1 MKPLLY
7 ILLIAAIAVVYT
19 ACKDDKDI
27 IPQTHGRVMV
37 FNSVPANA
45 GYPAFNV
52 FLDSTQIANHLVTG
66 DTSVFSVFR
75 AQLYTVGIINAS
87 TNATVSAGELTIRNN
102 HSFSF
107 YLVYDT
113 LPAENQPNITALA
126 TDDDLTPPVEQN
138 SKVRVIDLSSTIDGA
153 TTLRQPMTV
162 MMDADS
168 VLLYNGMVFPQVGDF
183 RTIQPGTHKFYF
195 RLLSDSAYM
204 RRDSITLKM
213 DSTHIYT
220 IYTSGSLLRA
230 DQFKVF
236 SYRHWK

>member
-1 MKPLLY
+1 MKPFLY
-7 ILLIAAIAVVYT
+7 IFLLAALVTVYT

-27 IPQTHGRVMV
+27 IPQTHGRVQV
-37 FNSVPANA
+37 FNTVPANA
-45 GYPAFNV
+45 GYPSFNV
-52 FLDSTQIANHLVTG
+52 FLDSTQIADHLVTG

-75 AQLYTVGIINAS
+75 SQLYTAGIINAVAD
-87 TNATVSAGELTIRNN
+87 TIVSVGELTIRNN

-113 LPAENQPNITALA
+113 LPAAEQPRVTALA
-126 TDDDLTPPVEQN
+126 VDDNLTPPADQN
-138 SKVRVIDLSSTIDGA
+138 SKVRVIDLSSTIDGQ

-183 RTIQPGTHKFYF
+183 RTVQPGPHKFYF
-195 RLLSDSAYM
+195 RLFNDSSWVH
-204 RRDSITLKM
+204 RDSISLKL
-213 DSTHIYT
+213 DSTRIYT
-220 IYTSGSLLRA
+220 IYTSGSLLRS
-230 DQFKVF
+230 DQFRVF